1 MCCSSKKKPVQT
13 QVPQTNIQASNVSN
27 SNVPRS
33 VVKFSAVDYE
43 STPMN
48 DQAAFVSTK
57 RSQAYAQAIGDRQED
72 YSREINTAKESRLIQ
87 PK

>member
-1 MCCSSKKKPVQT
+1 MCCSSKKKPVQSAVG
-13 QVPQTNIQASNVSN
+13 QNNVQTSYVSS

-48 DQAAFVSTK
+48 DQNAFVSTK
-57 RSQAYAQAIGDRQED
+57 KSNAFAQAIGDRQED
-72 YSREINTAKESRLIQ
+72 YSREINTAK
-87 PK
+87 

>member
-1 MCCSSKKKPVQT
+1 
-13 QVPQTNIQASNVSN
+13 
-27 SNVPRS
+27 
-33 VVKFSAVDYE
+33 
-43 STPMN
+43 MN

-72 YSREINTAKESRLIQ
+72 YSREINTAKESRLIH